1 MTEIFFIFLHL
12 LVITIF
18 CYPSKWV
25 ILFFND
31 NKNIN
36 LIEKLEKGIVINI
49 FFLLIISFFLR
60 KNSNVIFYFCL
71 FFFLINLFSI
81 IKDYFELSKLK
92 KFILNKEFVILFVL
106 TFIFSIN
113 LSNNL
118 KLGWDAQNYWLIKKL
133 VFTNNGDIF
142 DLQYTPMKSYPY
154 LGSFLWFFYT
164 KFSITG
170 YEYFGRIFYIFLFLV
185 SIFSV
190 FSISK
195 LNFIKN
201 FLLTIATVFL
211 IYNSSLF
218 NGYQEILIFSL
229 TAILVKTI
237 YKYFNYFDKDYTFNN
252 YYYFIGIIFL
262 NILFIKND
270 ALIIIFIFLLSLLL
284 VKIKISEKFKFLCI
298 IIFIYL
304 LKYNFFNYIN
314 LNNYLQE
321 DNYQNISIIKLLDF
335 FNLERILLIIKYL
348 FFASLDNP
356 IFFVVGFF
364 LIIMFKNNKNNI
376 FFSFLLLS
384 YLFSVSFIFA
394 AFFLTSLPLEFHL
407 KTAASRL
414 LFEVSGF
421 FLILIPLFFNKIPYL
436 KK

>member
-12 LVITIF
+12 LVIIIF
-18 CYPSKWV
+18 CYPSRWV
-25 ILFFND
+25 ILFFRG

-49 FFLLIISFFLR
+49 FFLLIISFLLR
-60 KNSNVIFYFCL
+60 KNSNVVFYFCL

-195 LNFIKN
+195 LDFIKN

-211 IYNSSLF
+211 IYNLSLF

-237 YKYFNYFDKDYTFNN
+237 YKYFNYFDEDYTFNN
-252 YYYFIGIIFL
+252 YYYFIGVIFL

-270 ALIIIFIFLLSLLL
+270 ALVIIFIFLLSLLL
-284 VKIKISEKFKFLCI
+284 IKIKTTDKLKFLF
-298 IIFIYL
+298 IIFFV
-304 LKYNFFNYIN
+304 FFFRYILFSYIN

-321 DNYQNISIIKLLDF
+321 DNYQNISISKLLNF
-335 FNLERILLIIKYL
+335 FSSERILLILKYL
-348 FFASLDNP
+348 FFAFLDNP
-356 IFFVVGFF
+356 LFLIGGFF
-364 LIIMFKNNKNNI
+364 LIIIFKNYKKNK
-376 FFSFLLLS
+376 FYLFLLLS
-384 YLFSVSFIFA
+384 YIFSLLFIFM
-394 AFFLTSLPLEFHL
+394 AFFLTSLPIEFHL
-407 KTAASRL
+407 KTAISRV
-414 LFEVSGF
+414 LFECSGF
-421 FLILIPLFFNKIPYL
+421 FLILIPLFFNKISYL

>member
-1 MTEIFFIFLHL
+1 MIEIISIFIHL

-18 CYPSKWV
+18 CYPSK
-25 ILFFND
+25 ILANFFNKD
-31 NKNIN
+31 EKNFIQR
-36 LIEKLEKGIVINI
+36 LEIGIVINI
-49 FFLLIISFFLR
+49 FLLLLLSLFYRKDLSTILYFALILFLFNLYHFIIDLIESIKIIKIIISKEFIFLFLL
-60 KNSNVIFYFCL
+60 V
-71 FFFLINLFSI
+71 
-81 IKDYFELSKLK
+81 
-92 KFILNKEFVILFVL
+92 
-106 TFIFSIN
+106 FIFSIN

-118 KLGWDAQNYWLIKKL
+118 KLGWDAQNYWLVKKI
-133 VFTNNGDIF
+133 VFTNGGDIF

-195 LNFIKN
+195 LDLIKN

-211 IYNSSLF
+211 IYNLNLF

-284 VKIKISEKFKFLCI
+284 MKIKISEKFKFLCI
-298 IIFIYL
+298 IIFIFL
-304 LKYNFFNYIN
+304 LKYNLFNYIN

-335 FNLERILLIIKYL
+335 FNLERMLLIIKYL

-356 IFFVVGFF
+356 IFLVGGLF

-376 FFSFLLLS
+376 FYSFLLLS
-384 YLFSVSFIFA
+384 YLFSVSFVFA

-414 LFEVSGF
+414 LFEVSSF
-421 FLILIPLFFNKIPYL
+421 FLILIPLFFNKISYL

>member
-1 MTEIFFIFLHL
+1 MIEIFSILIHL
-12 LVITIF
+12 IVITIF
-18 CYPSKWV
+18 CYPSRWI
-25 ILFFND
+25 ILFFRN

-36 LIEKLEKGIVINI
+36 FIEKLEIGIVINI

-60 KNSNVIFYFCL
+60 KNSNVVFYFIL
-71 FFFLINLFSI
+71 IFFLINLSSI
-81 IKDYFELSKLK
+81 IKDYFEFSKLK
-92 KFILNKEFVILFVL
+92 KFILNKEFIILFLL

-118 KLGWDAQNYWLIKKL
+118 KLGWDAQNFWLMKKL

-142 DLQYTPMKSYPY
+142 DLQSTRMKSYPY
-154 LGSFLWFFYT
+154 LGSFLWFFYS
-164 KFSITG
+164 KVSITG

-185 SIFSV
+185 SIFSA

-195 LNFIKN
+195 LDSVKF

-211 IYNSSLF
+211 IYDLSLF

-229 TAILVKTI
+229 TVILVKTI
-237 YKYFNYFDKDYTFNN
+237 YKYFNSFDKDDTFNN
-252 YYYFIGIIFL
+252 YSYFIGVIFL

-284 VKIKISEKFKFLCI
+284 IKIKTFDKFKFLFI
-298 IIFIYL
+298 VIFIYFF
-304 LKYNFFNYIN
+304 KYNLFNYIN

-335 FNLERILLIIKYL
+335 FNLERMLLIIKYL

-356 IFFVVGFF
+356 IFLVAGIF
-364 LIIMFKNNKNNI
+364 LLIMFKNNKNNI
-376 FFSFLLLS
+376 FYTFLLLS
-384 YLFSVSFIFA
+384 YLFSILFVFL
-394 AFFLTSLPLEFHL
+394 AFFLTSLPIEFHL

-414 LFEVSGF
+414 LFEISGF
-421 FLILIPLFFNKIPYL
+421 FLILIPLFFNKISYL